1 MARYDRAITVFSPDG
16 HLFQVEYAMEAV
28 RKGTTC
34 VGVRANDHIVFAV
47 ERKSTAK
54 LQDPRTVRK
63 IHNLDSN
70 IVLSFAGL
78 TADARVLINRARI
91 ECQSYRLTFEDSP
104 SVEYIAEYVAGI
116 QQRYTQSGGAR
127 PFGISTLIMGFDG
140 EGTPKLYQTEPSG
153 NHTAWKAVA
162 TGRNQKTVKEFLE
175 KNYNEETAADG
186 VKLACRALLEVVE
199 AGGKNIEV
207 AVLRKGQELQMLPDD
222 EVGAICQ
229 ALEDEKAAAEAAKR
243 PAQPQ

>member
-28 RKGTTC
+28 RKGTTA
-34 VGVRANDHIVFAV
+34 VGVRSSDHIVIAV

-63 IHNLDSN
+63 IHKIDDN

-78 TADARVLINRARI
+78 TADARVLINRTLV

-104 SVEYIAEYVAGI
+104 SVEYIAEYVSGI
-116 QQRYTQSGGAR
+116 QQRYTQSGGVR
-127 PFGISTLIMGFDG
+127 PFGISTLIMGFDADG
-140 EGTPKLYQTEPSG
+140 QPRLFQTEPSG
-153 NHTAWKAVA
+153 NYTAWKAVA
-162 TGRNQKTVKEFLE
+162 IGRNMKTVKEYLE
-175 KNYNEETAADG
+175 KNYSAETAQDG
-186 VKLACRALLEVVE
+186 VKMACRALLEVVE

-207 AVLRKGQELQMLPDD
+207 AVLRKGQPLEFLSD
-222 EVGAICQ
+222 EAVDKVIVEVEA
-229 ALEDEKAAAEAAKR
+229 EKAEAEKSKKT
-243 PAQPQ
+243 PS